1 MVLIILSGIDFT
13 LNNCFTGQSP
23 NCPILK
29 TKIMTQKERD
39 KAISE
44 AFYRIAIYAMVTYTH
59 SRDGLDRLEYMMKI
73 IDEIP
78 VVGDLN
84 NQNFNHRF
92 FKDLLEDA
100 INQNKEFNES
110 ITKP

>member
-1 MVLIILSGIDFT
+1 VIIFICIFDLIKI
-13 LNNCFTGQSP
+13 
-23 NCPILK
+23 
-29 TKIMTQKERD
+29 KIMTQEERD
-39 KAISE
+39 QAIIE
-44 AFYRIAIYAMVTYTH
+44 AFYRMSIYAMVTHTH
-59 SRDGLDRLEYMMKI
+59 SRGGLPRLEYMMKI

-100 INQNKEFNES
+100 INKNKEFNKLFE
-110 ITKP
+110 KP

>member
-1 MVLIILSGIDFT
+1 
-13 LNNCFTGQSP
+13 
-23 NCPILK
+23 
-29 TKIMTQKERD
+29 MTQEERD
-39 KAISE
+39 KAIIE
-44 AFYRIAIYAMVTYTH
+44 AFYRMSIYAMVTHTH
-59 SRDGLDRLEYMMKI
+59 SRDGMARLEYMMKI

-100 INQNKEFNES
+100 INQNKEFNKLFE
-110 ITKP
+110 KP

>member
-1 MVLIILSGIDFT
+1 
-13 LNNCFTGQSP
+13 
-23 NCPILK
+23 
-29 TKIMTQKERD
+29 MTQEERQ

-44 AFYRIAIYAMVTYTH
+44 AFYRIAVYAMVTNSH
-59 SRDGLDRLEYMMKI
+59 SRDGLYRLEHIMEI

-100 INQNKEFNES
+100 INQNKDYNKLFE
-110 ITKP
+110 KP